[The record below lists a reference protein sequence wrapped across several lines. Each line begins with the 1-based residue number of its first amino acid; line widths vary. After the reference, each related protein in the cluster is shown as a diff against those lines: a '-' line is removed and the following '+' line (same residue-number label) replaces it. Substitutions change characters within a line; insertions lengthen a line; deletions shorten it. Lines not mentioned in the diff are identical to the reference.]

1 MINFAAVLLVRHRLS
16 SSAVMYLA
24 GMFLMFP
31 FSVSAAVPAGS
42 ACDQAAAEASVQSG
56 VPLAVLMAL
65 SRAETGRLQG
75 GQMQPWPWTVN
86 VEGTGAWFPSEPEA
100 LAHVRQHL
108 EEGRRSIDIGCF
120 QINHRWHADQF
131 PSLDAM
137 FAPVENASYAAHF
150 LSELYART
158 GDWTEAAGL
167 YHSGTPELAAR
178 YKVRFTQISAELD
191 AGSLRMVSAARQ
203 NDYPLLRAG
212 GERALASLT
221 PISVRIRP
229 LIARETQ

>member
-1 MINFAAVLLVRHRLS
+1 MINLANVLLVLDHRSSRAMICLAVISLLS
-16 SSAVMYLA
+16 QCPA
-24 GMFLMFP
+24 
-31 FSVSAAVPAGS
+31 SAAIPVGS
-42 ACDQAAAEASVQSG
+42 ACDRAAAEASVQSG
-56 VPLAVLMAL
+56 VPLAVLLAL
-65 SRAETGRLQG
+65 SRTETGRLKD

-86 VEGTGAWFPSEPEA
+86 VEGRGAWFASEPEA

-108 EEGRRSIDIGCF
+108 EEGKRSIDIGCF

-137 FAPVENASYAAHF
+137 FAPVENARYAAHF

-178 YKVRFTQISAELD
+178 YKARFTQISAELD
-191 AGSLRMVSAARQ
+191 AGSAQMASAARQ
-203 NDYPLLRAG
+203 NDYPLLSAVG
-212 GERALASLT
+212 KRALASLT
-221 PISVRIRP
+221 PISVRVRP
-229 LIARETQ
+229 LIERETQ